1 MNLSQQALLVNQAA
15 ISVVSNNI
23 SNVNTD
29 GYSRQRVNLTPGV
42 NYTPTGGSTLNQAY
56 STSGVEIASIERYAD
71 AYLQSY
77 YRQQNSTESYLNEY
91 AQVAANVEG
100 LTNELKGAGL
110 ESAFT
115 KFYESAQTLS
125 LNPQDA
131 IARQNYMQQA
141 QTVALQFND
150 LAGNITDI
158 RSSLVGD
165 VSVPGSLAASEIFG
179 MVSDTNSLLKQI
191 TDVNNSIVMV
201 SCSDTPPSSLLDKRD
216 QLIDELSALIPVT
229 VSENT
234 NGTIN
239 LSMNGID
246 IVKGTKQLASLNLA
260 EGPDDNTPAIIQLMD
275 ENGIVTSIPINDKI
289 NSGQIGAVLDV
300 CGVDPNKLTLKGVLD
315 QYNTLASGFA
325 DIINGI
331 QTLSTATQRAM
342 AIDTTT
348 NQLMPATENIFEK
361 SDGTPI
367 TVADPVTASNI
378 RINNDVMT
386 DPFLIAVAKVN
397 LNAVPPFYDPNAIG
411 NNTNMLDVL
420 HSRSANSGLLGNSS
434 PEGALATIVGKIGLD
449 TASLNNNLKN
459 QSAVLTQVENQL
471 SSVTGVNLD
480 EELIDLTKYQTAYK
494 ASSRIYTVCNELLD
508 ILINLGR

>member
-179 MVSDTNSLLKQI
+179 MVSDTNLE
-191 TDVNNSIVMV
+191 
-201 SCSDTPPSSLLDKRD
+201 KR
-216 QLIDELSALIPVT
+216 
-229 VSENT
+229 
-234 NGTIN
+234 
-239 LSMNGID
+239 
-246 IVKGTKQLASLNLA
+246 
-260 EGPDDNTPAIIQLMD
+260 
-275 ENGIVTSIPINDKI
+275 
-289 NSGQIGAVLDV
+289 
-300 CGVDPNKLTLKGVLD
+300 
-315 QYNTLASGFA
+315 
-325 DIINGI
+325 
-331 QTLSTATQRAM
+331 
-342 AIDTTT
+342 
-348 NQLMPATENIFEK
+348 
-361 SDGTPI
+361 
-367 TVADPVTASNI
+367 
-378 RINNDVMT
+378 
-386 DPFLIAVAKVN
+386 
-397 LNAVPPFYDPNAIG
+397 
-411 NNTNMLDVL
+411 
-420 HSRSANSGLLGNSS
+420 
-434 PEGALATIVGKIGLD
+434 
-449 TASLNNNLKN
+449 
-459 QSAVLTQVENQL
+459 
-471 SSVTGVNLD
+471 
-480 EELIDLTKYQTAYK
+480 
-494 ASSRIYTVCNELLD
+494 
-508 ILINLGR
+508 